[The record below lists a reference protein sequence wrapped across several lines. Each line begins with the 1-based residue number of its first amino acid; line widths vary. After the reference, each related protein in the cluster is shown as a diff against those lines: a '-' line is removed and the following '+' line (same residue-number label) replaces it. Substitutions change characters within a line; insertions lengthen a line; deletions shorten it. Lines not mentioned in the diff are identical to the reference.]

1 MTCKWS
7 ADNSSSREKVH
18 LAEFWNYH
26 GTDAHELDH
35 KGKAV
40 LWFFFWPVGNVQ
52 LLAESRMDEGR
63 NSGHGTGDPTLTTG
77 LCPYIPCTSLAN
89 KRLQV
94 GIILHSSKCIFEP
107 EVFS

>member
-7 ADNSSSREKVH
+7 ADNSSSHEKVH
-18 LAEFWNYH
+18 LAAFWNYH

-40 LWFFFWPVGNVQ
+40 LWGFFWPVGNVQ

-63 NSGHGTGDPTLTTG
+63 NSGHGTGGPTLTTG